1 MNEISVLYVMRSF
14 TLETIVQVQAVNPQP
29 KEAKQKAGMW
39 LTSCQ
44 SQMEP
49 TTIPSL
55 AWAASS
61 ERGWWWALG
70 HLLSTQLRAPSIL

>member
-39 LTSCQ
+39 LT
-44 SQMEP
+44 
-49 TTIPSL
+49 TIPSL